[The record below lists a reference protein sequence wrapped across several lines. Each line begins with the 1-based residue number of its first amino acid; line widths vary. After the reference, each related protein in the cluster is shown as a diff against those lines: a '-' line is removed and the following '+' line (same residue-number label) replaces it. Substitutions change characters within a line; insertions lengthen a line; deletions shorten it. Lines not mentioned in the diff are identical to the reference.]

1 MLPCAAGKSGKT
13 RMAGCSRQHLCFWN
27 HKKEAD
33 MKQYIRKI
41 GKTGVIL
48 MLLAAVIQCQL
59 VKRFEKQINGLN
71 IGIKS
76 YLEVNLET
84 NGVYHAI

>member
-1 MLPCAAGKSGKT
+1 MIYRQAHARDLPPMCLPVT
-13 RMAGCSRQHLCFWN
+13 VH
-27 HKKEAD
+27 
-33 MKQYIRKI
+33 
-41 GKTGVIL
+41 T
-48 MLLAAVIQCQL
+48 QCQL

>member
-1 MLPCAAGKSGKT
+1 MEY
-13 RMAGCSRQHLCFWN
+13 H
-27 HKKEAD
+27 
-33 MKQYIRKI
+33 
-41 GKTGVIL
+41 IL
-48 MLLAAVIQCQL
+48 FVTIYGPGAVNQCQL

>member
-1 MLPCAAGKSGKT
+1 MVFQEGV
-13 RMAGCSRQHLCFWN
+13 CFLEY
-27 HKKEAD
+27 H
-33 MKQYIRKI
+33 
-41 GKTGVIL
+41 IL
-48 MLLAAVIQCQL
+48 FVTIYGPGAVNQCQL

>member
-1 MLPCAAGKSGKT
+1 MEKAGVT
-13 RMAGCSRQHLCFWN
+13 VNTM
-27 HKKEAD
+27 
-33 MKQYIRKI
+33 
-41 GKTGVIL
+41 GVN
-48 MLLAAVIQCQL
+48 QCQL

>member
-1 MLPCAAGKSGKT
+1 MLWFEREAA
-13 RMAGCSRQHLCFWN
+13 A
-27 HKKEAD
+27 
-33 MKQYIRKI
+33 I
-41 GKTGVIL
+41 
-48 MLLAAVIQCQL
+48 IQCQL

-76 YLEVNLET
+76 YLEVNLEA

>member
-1 MLPCAAGKSGKT
+1 MGLHILTYFFIYLNGQLKAELT
-13 RMAGCSRQHLCFWN
+13 VFW
-27 HKKEAD
+27 
-33 MKQYIRKI
+33 
-41 GKTGVIL
+41 VI
-48 MLLAAVIQCQL
+48 VHRQCQL

>member
-1 MLPCAAGKSGKT
+1 MAVPCRATDDG
-13 RMAGCSRQHLCFWN
+13 
-27 HKKEAD
+27 
-33 MKQYIRKI
+33 
-41 GKTGVIL
+41 
-48 MLLAAVIQCQL
+48 QCQL

>member
-1 MLPCAAGKSGKT
+1 M
-13 RMAGCSRQHLCFWN
+13 
-27 HKKEAD
+27 
-33 MKQYIRKI
+33 
-41 GKTGVIL
+41 VIKRNQFP
-48 MLLAAVIQCQL
+48 AAVFFHKFTHYTFRKEPVTYITSIIPCIPAKFCKQSCIQCQL

>member
-1 MLPCAAGKSGKT
+1 MCLPVT
-13 RMAGCSRQHLCFWN
+13 VH
-27 HKKEAD
+27 
-33 MKQYIRKI
+33 
-41 GKTGVIL
+41 T
-48 MLLAAVIQCQL
+48 QCQL

>member
-1 MLPCAAGKSGKT
+1 MHIPRTISFHISQNKLNYKLNDKS
-13 RMAGCSRQHLCFWN
+13 
-27 HKKEAD
+27 
-33 MKQYIRKI
+33 KQFQYNYLN
-41 GKTGVIL
+41 TYLVT
-48 MLLAAVIQCQL
+48 VHTQCQL

-84 NGVYHAI
+84 NGAYHAI